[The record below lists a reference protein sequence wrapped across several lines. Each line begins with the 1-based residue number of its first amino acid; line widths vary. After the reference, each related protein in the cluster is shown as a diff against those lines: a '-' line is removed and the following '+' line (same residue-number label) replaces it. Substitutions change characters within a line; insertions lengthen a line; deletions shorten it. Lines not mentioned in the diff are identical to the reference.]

1 MYAIELKKVNKERKN
16 FALKDVDLKV
26 PVGFITGFIGPNGS
40 GKSTLIKMIMDIVKP
55 DNGEILIFG
64 QPNEKYFLREKIGF
78 VYDEFFMY
86 EELSLKEIKESI
98 APFYGNWDDLL
109 FSEYI
114 EIFNLP
120 IKKKMKHFSKGM
132 TMKASLALAL
142 SHHPDLIIMDEPS
155 SGLDPLVRREFLKMI
170 RNVMS
175 TENKTVFFSSHITSD
190 LDNLADYIVLISNG
204 KIEFNKDIE
213 EMKEN
218 YHLVKGQEKF
228 FSEDLKNRLTW
239 WESAEGICTGL
250 YEGKIADLHLTGHF
264 LVEKPTLDDIMYNI
278 IKGRNQ
284 YVKND

>member
-1 MYAIELKKVNKERKN
+1 MYAIELKKVNKQRKN
-16 FALKDVDLKV
+16 FSLKDVNLEV
-26 PVGFITGFIGPNGS
+26 PEGFITGFIGPNGS
-40 GKSTLIKMIMDIVKP
+40 GKSTLIKMIMDVVKP
-55 DNGEILIFG
+55 DNGEVLIFG
-64 QPNEKYFLREKIGF
+64 ESNEKYSLREKIGF

-98 APFYGNWDDLL
+98 APFYRNWDDHL

-120 IKKKMKHFSKGM
+120 INKKMKHFSKGM
-132 TMKASLALAL
+132 TMKASLTLAL
-142 SHHPDLIIMDEPS
+142 SHHPELIIMDEPS
-155 SGLDPLVRREFLKMI
+155 SGLDPLVRREFLKII
-170 RNVMS
+170 RNLMR

-213 EMKEN
+213 EIKGN
-218 YHLVKGQEKF
+218 YHLVKGQEKN
-228 FSEDLKNRLTW
+228 FSEDLKSSLTW
-239 WESAEGICTGL
+239 WESVEGICTGL
-250 YEGKIADLHLTGHF
+250 YEGKIADLDLTGHF
-264 LVEKPTLDDIMYNI
+264 LVERPTLDDIMYNI